1 MRDTTMPDIENI
13 FNSCG
18 FINSI
23 KDIYDEAVIERNN
36 WFMYGSK
43 KPDEDN
49 PWKLSHVF
57 SWKSRNI
64 IEVDNVYESDELID
78 MFSIRNKFDPNAIK
92 KDIPE
97 RAQSIKSLTSNNK
110 KIIPILDDNYVKEL
124 VNILNPIRADNYND
138 WLSLGFCLHNISYN
152 NLPIWI
158 EFSKNSDKYKDGE
171 CDRLW
176 DRMRDDGLNIGT
188 LYFWAKNDN
197 PEAYQDIISR
207 SVFNDIKICNG
218 SHESIAL
225 IAQKILKHKYAC
237 VTPDG
242 KTWYMFNGI
251 IWKQDF
257 SELNLRKDLSTT
269 VRNYYLHTM
278 NSILNSLSTNSSS
291 TDKDA
296 RKNTEHLVKI
306 SFKLQDHFFKEGILK
321 EMRVLFYKENFIKEL
336 DSNPNLIGFNNGVWC
351 LKEGMFRTTVPDDLI
366 SFSVGYDYIEDCDKS
381 LRTKVI
387 QYFETLHPNR
397 EQRDYII
404 KTLAKQL
411 YGDSGCELLHIH
423 AGFNASA
430 GNGKSV
436 FFNIL
441 ELCLGDYIKKFP
453 VEILVCKQ
461 RNEPHKPMPEFSYWK
476 GTRIMYCTEP
486 NADDKINSGIMKE
499 LTGGDLI
506 QFRMLYSNIKQTFR
520 PMFKISMMCND
531 APIIEGNDE
540 GIKRRIRKI
549 DYISKFVDRDNIDK
563 LNHCYEK
570 DPDFIEQFKKDPQL
584 KLEFIRF
591 ILDHYNHTYKFEMPD
606 IIKESSRVYLEENNN
621 VLNFVK
627 EFIKKDKD
635 GYFTLKDAKDKF
647 KNSQYFNGK
656 ISNLKNELQKIL
668 KTICLEQK
676 KINNKVFKYIFMGY
690 NIIEYIDDENL
701 DELDM

>member
-1 MRDTTMPDIENI
+1 
-13 FNSCG
+13 
-18 FINSI
+18 
-23 KDIYDEAVIERNN
+23 
-36 WFMYGSK
+36 
-43 KPDEDN
+43 
-49 PWKLSHVF
+49 
-57 SWKSRNI
+57 
-64 IEVDNVYESDELID
+64 
-78 MFSIRNKFDPNAIK
+78 
-92 KDIPE
+92 
-97 RAQSIKSLTSNNK
+97 
-110 KIIPILDDNYVKEL
+110 
-124 VNILNPIRADNYND
+124 
-138 WLSLGFCLHNISYN
+138 
-152 NLPIWI
+152 
-158 EFSKNSDKYKDGE
+158 
-171 CDRLW
+171 
-176 DRMRDDGLNIGT
+176 
-188 LYFWAKNDN
+188 
-197 PEAYQDIISR
+197 
-207 SVFNDIKICNG
+207 
-218 SHESIAL
+218 
-225 IAQKILKHKYAC
+225 
-237 VTPDG
+237 
-242 KTWYMFNGI
+242 
-251 IWKQDF
+251 
-257 SELNLRKDLSTT
+257 
-269 VRNYYLHTM
+269 
-278 NSILNSLSTNSSS
+278 
-291 TDKDA
+291 
-296 RKNTEHLVKI
+296 
-306 SFKLQDHFFKEGILK
+306 
-321 EMRVLFYKENFIKEL
+321 
-336 DSNPNLIGFNNGVWC
+336 
-351 LKEGMFRTTVPDDLI
+351 
-366 SFSVGYDYIEDCDKS
+366 
-381 LRTKVI
+381 
-387 QYFETLHPNR
+387 
-397 EQRDYII
+397 
-404 KTLAKQL
+404 
-411 YGDSGCELLHIH
+411 
-423 AGFNASA
+423 
-430 GNGKSV
+430 
-436 FFNIL
+436 
-441 ELCLGDYIKKFP
+441 
-453 VEILVCKQ
+453 
-461 RNEPHKPMPEFSYWK
+461 
-476 GTRIMYCTEP
+476 MYCTEP